1 MGIKFALLHNKNN
14 DQTNYY
20 NPELHFM
27 VLHDFNSA
35 PQATTAQF
43 LGGGGSFTVQGAVPD
58 KTTYNVG
65 ASITFVHKNRLN
77 FTANYDLRKKNKYI
91 GHAGSLAVR
100 YEI

>member
-1 MGIKFALLHNKNN
+1 MGIKFSLLHNKNN
-14 DQTNYY
+14 DLTNYY
-20 NPELHFM
+20 IPELLFM

-43 LGGGGSFTVQGAVPD
+43 LGGGGNFTVQGVAPS

-65 ASITFVHKNRLN
+65 FGLTFIHKDRLH
-77 FTANYDLRKKNKYI
+77 FTVNYDLRKKNKYV
-91 GHAGSLAVR
+91 GHSGSLAVR